1 MDRPLPKARRRR
13 RHPLR
18 RALLYA
24 IGVAF
29 VLAVVT
35 NGAMLALYH
44 NKALPRTH
52 LGRLAAGGM
61 TYTALAATAP
71 EAILPASF
79 TLQKGSTHSLLT
91 PSALGLSVD
100 VPASVHDIS
109 GWQRWLPIASLFVQE
124 DIPLHTHLDT
134 AAYAAASSSLARTF
148 SAAALPHHVVFT
160 GTSFAVAPDS
170 NGYTLDTAALP
181 GALTSAADVGSST
194 VSIPTKIIAAPAGS
208 SDLSGAV
215 QTLQKQLTTKISF
228 VYKTQHI
235 DPSIQDI
242 GGWYAASG
250 QSMAPATER
259 IAAYLKNSAA
269 KQAGVTVANPN
280 DLATATAYALSK
292 NLSLNLALV
301 PQTSTTVVRTY
312 CTAVRDVSESVFDDL
327 IGKLAATYNDTRGWN
342 NSGQI
347 AFEHV
352 GSGCQY
358 TVWMSAAAQMTS
370 FGAICD
376 DYYNCQVGG
385 NVVLNYDRWISAT
398 DPWNATHGSI
408 EDYRTLMIDHET
420 GHRLGFLDNPTCPGA
435 GQLAP
440 VMMQQSINLMG
451 CVFNVWP
458 LAAEFAQ
465 LDASLGLP
473 AATATA
479 E

>member
-1 MDRPLPKARRRR
+1 MDRPLPKARRR

-24 IGVAF
+24 ISTA
-29 VLAVVT
+29 LALAIIT
-35 NGAMLALYH
+35 NGAMLLLYR
-44 NKALPRTH
+44 NKALPRAH

-61 TYTALAATAP
+61 TYTALGTSPP
-71 EAILPASF
+71 ETILPALF
-79 TLQKGSTHSLLT
+79 TLQKGSTHSSLA

-100 VPASVHDIS
+100 VPASIHGIN
-109 GWQRWLPIASLFVQE
+109 GWQRWLPIVSLFMQE
-124 DIPLHTHLDT
+124 DIPLHTHLD
-134 AAYAAASSSLARTF
+134 AAVYAAASSGLANTF
-148 SAAALPHHVVFT
+148 SAAALPQHIIFN
-160 GTSFAVAPDS
+160 GASFAAAPAS
-170 NGYTLDTAALP
+170 NGYALDTASLP
-181 GALTSAADVGSST
+181 GALTSAADAGSGT
-194 VSIPTKIIAAPAGS
+194 VLVPTKTVAAPAGS
-208 SDLSGAV
+208 GDLSSAV

-228 VYKTQHI
+228 IYKNQHI

-242 GGWYAASG
+242 GGWYTASG

-259 IAAYLKNSAA
+259 ITAYLKNSVA
-269 KQAGVTVANPN
+269 KQAGITIVNPN
-280 DLATATAYALSK
+280 DLATAVAYALAK

-352 GSGCQY
+352 DSGCQY

-385 NVVLNYDRWISAT
+385 NVVLNYDRWTSAT

-420 GHRLGFLDNPTCPGA
+420 GHRLGFLDNPTCPGT

-440 VMMQQSINLMG
+440 VMMQQSINLKG

-473 AATATA
+473 ATTATA